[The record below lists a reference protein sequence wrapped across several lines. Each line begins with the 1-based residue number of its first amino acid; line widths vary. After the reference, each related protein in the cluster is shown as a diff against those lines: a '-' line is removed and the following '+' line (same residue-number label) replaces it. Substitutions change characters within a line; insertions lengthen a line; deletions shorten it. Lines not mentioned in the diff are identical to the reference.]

1 MKETIVP
8 VSIVIGVFVFILA
21 VAGVWVY
28 LRTTPHAEDTA
39 TATPVGTEQ
48 TGAANSAT
56 ATNNTTATPME
67 NTAAPKYEITK
78 GLEAQDLV
86 EGQGAAVIAGQNVSV
101 KYTGMLQ
108 NGTVFDSSDAHG
120 GAPFTFQLGGG
131 QVIKGWDIGV
141 VGMKPGGVRMLT
153 IAPELA
159 YGNQAVG
166 GVIPANA
173 TLTFKVEMIG
183 PTQ

>member
-1 MKETIVP
+1 MSKETVVP
-8 VSIVIGVFVFILA
+8 VVIVIGVFALIL
-21 VAGVWVY
+21 VIAGVWVY
-28 LRTTPHAEDTA
+28 IRTTPASTN
-39 TATPVGTEQ
+39 
-48 TGAANSAT
+48 TGAVVLRDLQQAQTAN
-56 ATNNTTATPME
+56 ATNNQTQSMDTTAG
-67 NTAAPKYEITK
+67 PKHEIVP

-86 EGQGAAVIAGQNVSV
+86 EGSGAAVIAGQNVSV

-108 NGTVFDSSDAHG
+108 DGTVFDSSDAHG
-120 GAPFTFQLGGG
+120 GAPFTFALGGG

>member
-8 VSIVIGVFVFILA
+8 VSIVASVFFLIL
-21 VAGVWVY
+21 VIAGIWVY
-28 LRTTPHAEDTA
+28 SKHTSAPTDSSSTVLEQMEQQQAAGINTSTTTQTMDT
-39 TATPVGTEQ
+39 
-48 TGAANSAT
+48 S
-56 ATNNTTATPME
+56 
-67 NTAAPKYEITK
+67 APKYEITP
-78 GLEAQDLV
+78 GLEAQDVV
-86 EGQGAAVIAGQNVSV
+86 EGSGTPVMAGQSVSV
-101 KYTGMLQ
+101 KYTGMLAD
-108 NGTVFDSSDAHG
+108 GTVFDSSDAHG

-131 QVIKGWDIGV
+131 QVIKGWDLGV

-183 PTQ
+183 PAQQ